1 MRTKIWMLAMIA
13 ALSVMGSQV
22 AVADESKA
30 ASSEV
35 VAGTVTKIDSDRR
48 RVTVRAADGKMYE
61 FQASEETLR
70 DLKEGDRIEAKK
82 REDGT

>member
-1 MRTKIWMLAMIA
+1 MGTKIWMLAMIA
-13 ALSVMGSQV
+13 ALSAMGSQV
-22 AVADESKA
+22 AVAEESKA
-30 ASSEV
+30 TSSEV
-35 VAGTVTKIDSDRR
+35 VAGTVTRIDSDRG